1 VENQHRSI
9 SGYRDLTAEEIDLI
23 NRIKSKGAELLELQ
37 SELAKNI
44 RDRTTF
50 LIEVVTSH
58 QAVLDGPATL
68 SAEQRAEHTECRD
81 DAQEELNVI
90 YAAEPA
96 RWASIAK
103 TDIQTGVMALV
114 RAAGKSTSI

>member
-1 VENQHRSI
+1 MENQHRSI